1 MSTQTTRNIEDSGDR
16 QDACSTLTDRARLR
30 RQIHPVIEPVKG
42 TAPLID
48 FIASDETLDRYGE
61 IIVASGW
68 RLENYRK
75 NPIVQNAHQYGDILF
90 TIGKALVTEV
100 RGGRLFQRVEF
111 ATEVNPMARIA
122 YGLYKGRFLNAVSV
136 GFVPLRWETGGP
148 KSGFQRKFIEQELLE
163 VSAVAIPAN
172 PNALQLALR
181 QGAVDRSDLHEL
193 AQLLAVLVRRFT
205 PAATSRIEVSREAG
219 RPEEEFRNRTA
230 DAKTTFSAQGPA
242 VRAAHWLHLQ
252 TLLNEIRETL
262 KTR

>member
-1 MSTQTTRNIEDSGDR
+1 
-16 QDACSTLTDRARLR
+16 
-30 RQIHPVIEPVKG
+30 
-42 TAPLID
+42 
-48 FIASDETLDRYGE
+48 
-61 IIVASGW
+61 
-68 RLENYRK
+68 
-75 NPIVQNAHQYGDILF
+75 
-90 TIGKALVTEV
+90 
-100 RGGRLFQRVEF
+100 
-111 ATEVNPMARIA
+111 MARIA

-181 QGAVDRSDLHEL
+181 QGAVDRSDLREL
-193 AQLLAVLVRRFT
+193 AQLLEHLSRQAEDRANRPDE
-205 PAATSRIEVSREAG
+205 PARPA

-230 DAKTTFSAQGPA
+230 DAETTFSAQGPA

-262 KTR
+262 KRVKSVKKLKR